1 MKNCLSAK
9 KTAFR
14 EVEKTAFFEA
24 TFSRNFF
31 RARKIEKFL
40 PTFSDGFFRLLRE
53 TVKKSEKA
61 QKKWA
66 NGQKFLKSGQ
76 AETVDT

>member
-1 MKNCLSAK
+1 MFSAK

-24 TFSRNFF
+24 TFSRKFF

-40 PTFSDGFFRLLRE
+40 PTFSDGFFQASSRN
-53 TVKKSEKA
+53 SEKIG
-61 QKKWA
+61 KSPKKVGKWPKIFEKWA
-66 NGQKFLKSGQ
+66 G
-76 AETVDT
+76 